1 MKKFISY
8 IDKDYSKDWGRSLQK
23 ASPTVK
29 KAMEGEL
36 RYWKRLVNE
45 RIINY
50 TKVVK
55 QGKDS
60 LDNLKK
66 AKDILSIYE
75 EINKLITTVES
86 TISNRRVI
94 DQLLNSISSKYGGV
108 YSLPSPNLEDYLS

>member
-1 MKKFISY
+1 MKKFVSY
-8 IDKDYSKDWGRSLQK
+8 IDKDYSKDWGRNLQK

-29 KAMEGEL
+29 KVMEDEL
-36 RYWKRLVNE
+36 KYWKRQVNE
-45 RIINY
+45 RITNY

-75 EINKLITTVES
+75 EINKLTTTVES
-86 TISNRRVI
+86 TISNRRAI
-94 DQLLNSISSKYGGV
+94 DQLLSLISSKYGGI